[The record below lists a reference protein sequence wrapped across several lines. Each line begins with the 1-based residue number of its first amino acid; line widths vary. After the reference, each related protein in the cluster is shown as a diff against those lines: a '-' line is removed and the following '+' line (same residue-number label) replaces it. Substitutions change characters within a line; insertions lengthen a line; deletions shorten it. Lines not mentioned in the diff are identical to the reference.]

1 MQYYYGKTVLV
12 SGASSG
18 IGIAFCK
25 ELASYGANLV
35 LTARREDRLDSL
47 ARQLRTSHECEVT
60 VIPCDLSD
68 PSGPAALVQG
78 IHERAIE
85 VDILINNAG
94 FGFNGGFLQGS
105 PEKYQQMMQVN
116 MASLVMLTRLL
127 LPDMIRR
134 GSGGI
139 LNVSS
144 MAGFLPIPYFG
155 VYSATKQ
162 FVINISW
169 SLWKELQ
176 GTGIHVSAL
185 CPGPVDTEF
194 MNVARVD
201 RKKAAFRGMQTP
213 EAVASRGL
221 RGLAENAPLK
231 VSRSFLRIAY
241 LLSKWA
247 PVRLGLIIGELA
259 MKK

>member
-1 MQYYYGKTVLV
+1 MQYYHGKSVLIT
-12 SGASSG
+12 GASSG
-18 IGIAFCK
+18 IGTAFCH
-25 ELASYGANLV
+25 ELAGYGASLM
-35 LTARREDRLDSL
+35 LAARRKDRLDSL
-47 ARQLRTSHECEVT
+47 ANELLDKYECEVS
-60 VIPCDLSD
+60 VFPCDLSD
-68 PSGPAALVQG
+68 PGGPESLV
-78 IHERAIE
+78 RAIRDQGLS

-94 FGFNGGFLQGS
+94 FGFNGSFLDGS

-116 MASLVMLTRLL
+116 MGALVTLTRLL
-127 LPDMIRR
+127 LPDMVRR

-144 MAGFLPIPYFG
+144 MAGFLPIPYFA

-176 GTGIHVSAL
+176 GTGVHVSVL

-194 MNVARVD
+194 MEVAGVD
-201 RKKAAFRGMQTP
+201 RKKAAFRGLQSP
-213 EAVASRGL
+213 ESTALRGL

-231 VSRSFLRIAY
+231 LSRSLLRIPY
-241 LLSKWA
+241 LLSKWV
-247 PVRLGLIIGELA
+247 PVRLGLLIGGLA

>member
-1 MQYYYGKTVLV
+1 MQYYYKKTVLV

-25 ELASYGANLV
+25 ELASSGANLV
-35 LTARREDRLDSL
+35 LTARREDRLAAL
-47 ARQLRTSHECEVT
+47 ARQLRTSYDCDVA

-68 PSGPAALVQG
+68 PAGPGSLV
-78 IHERAIE
+78 RAIRDKGIS

-94 FGFNGGFLQGS
+94 FGFNGTFLQGS
-105 PEKYQQMMQVN
+105 PDKYQQMMQVN
-116 MASLVMLTRLL
+116 VASLVMLTRLL
-127 LPDMIRR
+127 LPDMVRR

-144 MAGFLPIPYFG
+144 MAGFLPIPYFA

-176 GTGIHVSAL
+176 GTGVHVSAL

-194 MNVARVD
+194 MDVARVD
-201 RKKAAFRGMQTP
+201 RKKAAFRGMQNP
-213 EAVASRGL
+213 ESVAFRGL

-241 LLSKWA
+241 LLSKWV
-247 PVRLGLIIGELA
+247 PVRLGLMIGGLA

>member
-1 MQYYYGKTVLV
+1 MQYYYKKTVLV

-18 IGIAFCK
+18 IGTAFCM

-35 LTARREDRLDSL
+35 LTARREDRLDAL
-47 ARQLRTSHECEVT
+47 ARQLRTNYECEVT

-68 PSGPAALVQG
+68 PAGPETLVRS
-78 IHERAIE
+78 IREKAIA

-94 FGFNGGFLQGS
+94 FGFNGSFLQGS

-116 MASLVMLTRLL
+116 MASLIMLTRLL
-127 LPDMIRR
+127 LPDMVRR
-134 GSGGI
+134 GNGGI

-162 FVINISW
+162 FVNSISW

-176 GTGIHVSAL
+176 GTGVHVSAL

-194 MNVARVD
+194 VDVARVD

-213 EAVASRGL
+213 EKVASRGL
-221 RGLAENAPLK
+221 RGLAENTPLK
-231 VSRSFLRIAY
+231 VSRSFLRIVY
-241 LLSKWA
+241 LLSKWV
-247 PVRLGLIIGELA
+247 PVRLGLMIGAVA

>member
-1 MQYYYGKTVLV
+1 MQYYYKKTVLV

-25 ELASYGANLV
+25 ELASSGASLV
-35 LTARREDRLDSL
+35 LTARREDRLEAL
-47 ARQLRTSHECEVT
+47 ARQLRASHDCDVT

-68 PSGPAALVQG
+68 PEGAGSLV
-78 IHERAIE
+78 RAIRDKGIA

-94 FGFNGGFLQGS
+94 FGFNGTFLDGS

-134 GSGGI
+134 GNGGV

-144 MAGFLPIPYFG
+144 MAGFLPIPYFA

-176 GTGIHVSAL
+176 GTGVHVSAL

-194 MNVARVD
+194 MDVARVD
-201 RKKAAFRGMQTP
+201 RKKAAFRGMQNP
-213 EAVASRGL
+213 ESVAFRGL

-241 LLSKWA
+241 LLSKWV
-247 PVRLGLIIGELA
+247 PVRLGLMIGGLA